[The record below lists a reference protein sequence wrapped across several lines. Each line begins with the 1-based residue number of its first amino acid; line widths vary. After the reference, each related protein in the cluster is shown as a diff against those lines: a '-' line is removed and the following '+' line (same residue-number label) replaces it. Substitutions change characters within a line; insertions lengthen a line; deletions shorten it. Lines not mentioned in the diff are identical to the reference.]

1 MERKEAVVAQP
12 ISLTWLCMDRVERT
26 RQIPSVPYC
35 TYRIL
40 DWYLCPLTR
49 VSAQL
54 WLKNGM
60 WGCGGFMS
68 WHQAY
73 CTAVKGT
80 FQPPD
85 YKYIR
90 HYAKFRGSVPLAI
103 FVSLLDK
110 AIGRFLSP
118 LRVAGTEHMLSA
130 RYDMMVAQPRC
141 REEAMTTPRGALEV
155 GTQDVLLRFTLILVQ
170 LHQY

>member
-1 MERKEAVVAQP
+1 MGRKEAVVAQP

-68 WHQAY
+68 LASRLLCGRQRHVSTTPDA
-73 CTAVKGT
+73 
-80 FQPPD
+80 D
-85 YKYIR
+85 YKYST
-90 HYAKFRGSVPLAI
+90 YSTMPDSADP
-103 FVSLLDK
+103 SLLPSSSHCWM
-110 AIGRFLSP
+110 RSLVVSSP
-118 LRVAGTEHMLSA
+118 LCA
-130 RYDMMVAQPRC
+130 RC
-141 REEAMTTPRGALEV
+141 RNRTHAFVML
-155 GTQDVLLRFTLILVQ
+155 
-170 LHQY
+170 